1 MGGIDRRSLGS
12 FSVDEL
18 GRISLQDGE
27 AGGFGFRWRGRPVA
41 LEVRNGAAAGT
52 GSGTAPGCRIR
63 ITAQAGRVPSSALAA
78 ERRPD
83 ALQLARLLGGA
94 LPEGWRARLLADHRL
109 EVETEESLPF
119 PALIGELL
127 VPATR
132 FAIRLGPYLDL
143 LDEHGMTMTA

>member
-1 MGGIDRRSLGS
+1 MGGMDRRSLGS

-18 GRISLQDGE
+18 GRISLGQGE
-27 AGGFGFRWRGRPVA
+27 TGGFGFRWRGRPVA
-41 LEVRNGAAAGT
+41 LEVSNGAAV
-52 GSGTAPGCRIR
+52 GSRDGASSCRIR

-83 ALQLARLLGGA
+83 ALQLARLLGDA
-94 LPEGWRARLLADHRL
+94 LPKGWRVRLRADHRL
-109 EVETEESLPF
+109 EIEAEESLPF
-119 PALIGELL
+119 PALVGELM

>member
-1 MGGIDRRSLGS
+1 MGGMDRRSLGS

-18 GRISLQDGE
+18 GRISLGQGE
-27 AGGFGFRWRGRPVA
+27 AGGFGFRWRGRSVA
-41 LEVRNGAAAGT
+41 LEVSNGATAGT
-52 GSGTAPGCRIR
+52 RGSASSCRIR

-83 ALQLARLLGGA
+83 ALQLARLLRGA
-94 LPEGWRARLLADHRL
+94 LPQGWRVRLLADHRL
-109 EVETEESLPF
+109 EIEAEESLPF
-119 PALIGELL
+119 PALVGELM

>member
-1 MGGIDRRSLGS
+1 MGGMDKRSLGS

-18 GRISLQDGE
+18 GRISLGQGE
-27 AGGFGFRWRGRPVA
+27 TGGFGFRWRGRPVA
-41 LEVRNGAAAGT
+41 LEVSGAAAGT
-52 GSGTAPGCRIR
+52 RPGASSCRVR

-83 ALQLARLLGGA
+83 ALQLARLLGDA
-94 LPEGWRARLLADHRL
+94 LPEGWRVRLLADHRL
-109 EVETEESLPF
+109 EIEAEESLPF
-119 PALIGELL
+119 PALVGELM

-143 LDEHGMTMTA
+143 LDEHGMTTTA

>member
-1 MGGIDRRSLGS
+1 MGGMDKRSLGS

-18 GRISLQDGE
+18 GRISLGQGE
-27 AGGFGFRWRGRPVA
+27 TGGFGFRWRGRPVA
-41 LEVRNGAAAGT
+41 LEVSGAAAAG
-52 GSGTAPGCRIR
+52 PGGGASRCRVR

-83 ALQLARLLGGA
+83 ALQLTRLLGNA
-94 LPEGWRARLLADHRL
+94 LPEGWRVRLLADHRL
-109 EVETEESLPF
+109 EIEAEESLPF
-119 PALIGELL
+119 PALVGELM

-132 FAIRLGPYLDL
+132 FAIRLGPYLDV

>member
-1 MGGIDRRSLGS
+1 MGGMDRRSLGS

-18 GRISLQDGE
+18 GRISLPEGE

-41 LEVRNGAAAGT
+41 LEVRGASAGAQ
-52 GSGTAPGCRIR
+52 GGASSSCRIR

-83 ALQLARLLGGA
+83 ALRLVRLLGDA
-94 LPEGWRARLLADHRL
+94 LPEGWRVRLLADHRL
-109 EVETEESLPF
+109 EVEAEEDLPF
-119 PALIGELL
+119 PALIGELM

-143 LDEHGMTMTA
+143 LDEHGMTTAA

>member
-1 MGGIDRRSLGS
+1 MGGIDKRSLGS

-18 GRISLQDGE
+18 GRISVQDGGT
-27 AGGFGFRWRGRPVA
+27 GGFCFRWRSRPVA
-41 LEVRNGAAAGT
+41 LQVQGAA
-52 GSGTAPGCRIR
+52 SGCRIR

-83 ALQLARLLGGA
+83 ALRLARLLRDA
-94 LPEGWRARLLADHRL
+94 LPAGWRVRLLADHRL
-109 EVETEESLPF
+109 ELEIEEDLPA

-143 LDEHGMTMTA
+143 LDEHGMTMAA